1 MKEFSQYQ
9 MEHYALF
16 KKNDDFSDSIR
27 SYFRERNIWRTS
39 GSKLYFFKGNKGLR
53 SYGQSLKE
61 LEDMEKESVASAQ
74 KYKPSIAFLEIIPVV
89 SSMTAIPMVSE
100 SGDGSEHV
108 FDIWVSG

>member
-1 MKEFSQYQ
+1 MHFSRK
-9 MEHYALF
+9 MWHI
-16 KKNDDFSDSIR
+16 FSGSIR

-89 SSMTAIPMVSE
+89 SSMTE

-108 FDIWVSG
+108 FDIWVSV